1 MMSVKHSFQEK
12 FFTTMLLVGMGSSLV
27 FSSYAETSSTTL
39 KEQFKRPTAIPF
51 PQDNPYTPEKAAL
64 GKMLFFDPRL
74 SRDQNFNC
82 ASCHNPSFGW
92 EAPLP
97 KAIGAGAK
105 PLDRQA
111 PTVLNH
117 AWGRL
122 FFWDGRAKN
131 LEEQAKG
138 PIQSPVEMALPLP
151 EAVERLKKLEGYRK
165 AFSRAF
171 PKEGLTADTILK
183 AIGTYERTLVS
194 GEAPFDRW
202 VKGDEQAISAAAKR
216 GFTLFTGKARC
227 ALCHTGWRF
236 TDDQFHDVGNFQSVD
251 QGRYKITNNPKD
263 MYAMKTPGLREIAHR
278 APYMHD
284 GSISTLEG
292 VIVHYITGGKKRPSL
307 SPLMQPISLNQTEI
321 QDLVEFM
328 KSLSSKTTQP
338 TLPTLPSY

>member
-1 MMSVKHSFQEK
+1 MSVKDALWK
-12 FFTTMLLVGMGSSLV
+12 RFFTTTILLTSIGIWIGPVH
-27 FSSYAETSSTTL
+27 AEMVSPAL
-39 KEQFKRPTAIPF
+39 KDQFKRPTAIPF

-122 FFWDGRAKN
+122 FFWDGRAKS

-138 PIQSPVEMALPLP
+138 PIQSPVEMALPLS

-165 AFSRAF
+165 AFARAF
-171 PKEGLTADTILK
+171 PKEGLTAETILK
-183 AIGTYERTLVS
+183 ALGTYERTLVS

-202 VKGDEQAISAAAKR
+202 IKGEEQALSASAKR

-227 ALCHTGWRF
+227 VLCHTGWRF
-236 TDDQFHDVGNFQSVD
+236 TDDQFHDIGNFQSVD
-251 QGRYKITNNPKD
+251 QGRYKITNNPKE

-284 GSISTLEG
+284 GSVPTLEG
-292 VIVHYITGGKKRPSL
+292 VVVHYITGGKKRPTL
-307 SPLMQPISLNQTEI
+307 SPLMQPISLNQTDI

-338 TLPTLPSY
+338 TLPTLPSH